1 MGRRRLT
8 SRELKKINKTKW
20 GLYKWRVSK
29 DEIRKIR
36 MERESR

>member
-8 SRELKKINKTKW
+8 SREYKKINKSKW

-29 DEIRKIR
+29 EEIRKIR
-36 MERESR
+36 MERQS